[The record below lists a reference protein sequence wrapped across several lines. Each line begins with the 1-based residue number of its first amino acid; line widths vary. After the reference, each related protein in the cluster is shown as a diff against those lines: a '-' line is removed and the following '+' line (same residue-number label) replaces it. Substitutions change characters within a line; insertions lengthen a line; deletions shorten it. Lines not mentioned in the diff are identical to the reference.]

1 MKSSDLRRPRRPIL
15 LVLVPLF
22 LSTFAF
28 AAGEPIYCRLLEPSI
43 TTREDKVIAGVQL
56 SCQSTPA
63 EGHVPYPAEGPVYVG
78 ATLYRLTHDL
88 NESTVVRELDAA
100 SMLDLPARE
109 IAPVRDGARVEL
121 EAPAAKG
128 LTHYVVAVW
137 DAKGDCPPHVERPGC
152 QAYGYVLGRI
162 DIDEMVIPVDAF
174 PRPRCDVEARRA
186 LPHFDCFG
194 PDPSEFCTS
203 SDCVNL
209 QEDAPVGLGY
219 SIFRWRVAPLPSP

>member
-1 MKSSDLRRPRRPIL
+1 MKSNDYRRPRCPLL

-22 LSTFAF
+22 LSAIAF
-28 AAGEPIYCRLLEPSI
+28 AAAGPKYCRVLEPSF
-43 TTREDKVIAGVQL
+43 TTREDKVVASVQL
-56 SCQSTPA
+56 SCHSTPSA
-63 EGHVPYPAEGPVYVG
+63 DYIPYPAEGPVFVG

-100 SMLDLPARE
+100 SILDLPAAE
-109 IAPVRDGARVEL
+109 ISPVTDGARVVL

-137 DAKGDCPPHVERPGC
+137 DSKEDCPQHVDRPGC

-174 PRPRCDVEARRA
+174 PRPRCDIEARRA

-209 QEDAPVGLGY
+209 QEGALTGLGY